1 VQSAVPVVIFKLVS
15 DPLQHGGLAVAR
27 SLGRI
32 GAPVYTAYSD
42 RNTPA
47 SRSRHVTDS
56 FVLAGPRAEARRTL
70 DALIDISARVGNRPI
85 LIAIDDVASAF
96 VDRFAHD
103 LEPAFRFPAQP
114 DGLPTQL
121 SDKRRL
127 DELCRATGT
136 LVPAARVPRTESEF
150 LAMASELGYPVV
162 LKSMDPAI
170 LRSRPLAA
178 SVAIAN
184 DEAEARQLYLRME
197 VPEQPNFML
206 QEYIPGGSTSVW
218 MVNGYF
224 DADSACRF
232 AVTGQKIRQTPPDT
246 GATSLG
252 ICLDNDA
259 VRSAA
264 INFLE
269 SVGYRGI
276 VDMGFR
282 HDARDDSYRL
292 LDVNP
297 RVGSSFRL
305 FVDSGGMDVVRAM
318 YLDLTGQP
326 IATAAVHEGRRWLV
340 ENQDLATT
348 LKLVRG
354 RRLGIRQWLGSL
366 RGVEELAWW
375 SRDDLRPVVMMVFAT
390 ARQGLSALARRL
402 VPRH

>member
-1 VQSAVPVVIFKLVS
+1 VQSGVPVVILKLVS

-47 SRSRHVTDS
+47 SRSRYVTDS
-56 FVLAGPRAEARRTL
+56 FVLAGPRAEPRRIL
-70 DALIDISARVGNRPI
+70 DELIAISTRIGNRPI

-136 LVPAARVPRTESEF
+136 PVPDARVPRTESEF
-150 LAMASELGYPVV
+150 LAMAVELGYPVV

-170 LRSRPLAA
+170 LRSRPQAS

-184 DEAEARQLYLRME
+184 DEAEARQLYRQME
-197 VPEQPNFML
+197 VPDQPNFML

-218 MVNGYF
+218 MFNGYF
-224 DADSACRF
+224 DAGSVCRF
-232 AVTGQKIRQTPPDT
+232 AVTGQKIRQTPPET

-252 ICLDNDA
+252 ICLDNEA
-259 VRSAA
+259 VRLGAVH
-264 INFLE
+264 FLE
-269 SVGYRGI
+269 SVGYRGM

-282 HDARDDSYRL
+282 YDARDESYRL

-305 FVDSGGMDVVRAM
+305 FVDSEGMDVVRAM

-326 IATAAVHEGRRWLV
+326 IATAPVDQGRRWLV

-348 LKLVRG
+348 WKLFRG
-354 RRLGIRQWLGSL
+354 RKLGVGQWLRSL

-375 SRDDLRPVVMMVFAT
+375 ARDDLRPVLMMVIAT
-390 ARQGLSALARRL
+390 ARQALSALARRL
-402 VPRH
+402 VLRH

>member
-1 VQSAVPVVIFKLVS
+1 VQSAIPVVIFKLVS

-47 SRSRHVTDS
+47 SRSRYVTGS
-56 FVLAGPRAEARRTL
+56 FVLAGPRAEARGTL
-70 DALIDISARVGNRPI
+70 DALGDISTRVGNRPV
-85 LIAIDDVASAF
+85 LIAIDDVAAAF
-96 VDRFAHD
+96 VDRFAHE
-103 LEPAFRFPAQP
+103 LEAAFRFPAQP

-136 LVPAARVPRTESEF
+136 PVPAARVPRTESEF
-150 LAMASELGYPVV
+150 LAMASELGFPVV
-162 LKSMDPAI
+162 LKSMDPAV
-170 LRSRPLAA
+170 LRSRPQAA

-184 DEAEARQLYLRME
+184 DEAEARLLYRQME
-197 VPEQPNFML
+197 VPDQPNFML

-218 MVNGYF
+218 MFNGYF
-224 DADSACRF
+224 DAGSVCRF
-232 AVTGQKIRQTPPDT
+232 GVTGQKIRQTPPET

-252 ICLDNDA
+252 VCRDNDA

-264 INFLE
+264 VHFLE
-269 SVGYRGI
+269 GIGYRGI

-282 HDARDDSYRL
+282 YDARDESYRL

-297 RVGSSFRL
+297 RVGSSFRV
-305 FVDSGGMDVVRAM
+305 FVDSGGMDVMRAM
-318 YLDLTGQP
+318 YMDLTGQP
-326 IATAAVHEGRRWLV
+326 IATAPVHEGRRWLV
-340 ENQDLATT
+340 ENQDLATSW
-348 LKLVRG
+348 KLF
-354 RRLGIRQWLGSL
+354 RRRELGVRQWLGSL

-375 SRDDLRPVVMMVFAT
+375 ARDDLRPVVMMVFAT

-402 VPRH
+402 LPRH